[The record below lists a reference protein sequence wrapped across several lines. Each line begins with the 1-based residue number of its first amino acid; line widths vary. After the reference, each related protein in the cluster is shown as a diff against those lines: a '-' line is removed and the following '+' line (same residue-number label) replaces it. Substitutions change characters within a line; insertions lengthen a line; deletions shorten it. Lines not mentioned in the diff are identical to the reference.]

1 MNNLSI
7 NLPLVFLFLVEYLLI
22 LMEGYMNNRTIGF
35 IMIALG
41 VILAAI
47 SVLADVI
54 GIGSGGFGLKQ
65 VLGTAVGVV
74 LAIIGVWLVLSK
86 PDQKK

>member
-1 MNNLSI
+1 
-7 NLPLVFLFLVEYLLI
+7 
-22 LMEGYMNNRTIGF
+22 MNNRTIGF

-74 LAIIGVWLVLSK
+74 LAIIGVWFVLSK
-86 PDQKK
+86 TDQKK